1 MPFVKGQSG
10 NPGGGKGEKKSQRKR
25 LIRDLM
31 SKHVPTAVKEIAAQ
45 LKSDEPKER
54 QWASE
59 MVINYAHG
67 KPSQAVELGD
77 ANGDPLKISINLI
90 KNSPK

>member
-10 NPGGGKGEKKSQRKR
+10 NPGGGKGQKKSQRKR

-31 SKHVPTAVKEIAAQ
+31 QKHVPTAVKEIAAQ
-45 LKSDEPKER
+45 LKSDEPRDR

-67 KPSQAVELGD
+67 KPSQAVEISGED
-77 ANGDPLKISINLI
+77 GGPLNIMINLI
-90 KNSPK
+90 KDATK